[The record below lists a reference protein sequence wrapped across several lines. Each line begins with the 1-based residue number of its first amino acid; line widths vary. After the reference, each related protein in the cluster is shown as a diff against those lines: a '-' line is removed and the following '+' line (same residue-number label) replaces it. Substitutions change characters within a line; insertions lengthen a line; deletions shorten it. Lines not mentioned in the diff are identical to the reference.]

1 VAVVHHDY
9 TTVQG
14 HRLFYRE
21 AGEADAPVIVLL
33 HGFPSSSH
41 MFRHLIP
48 LLANDYRVI
57 APDYLGFGLSDAPPA
72 ADVAYTF
79 DLLADLT
86 AGLLRNLGVD
96 RHAIYVHDYGAPV
109 GWRLALARPDAITAI
124 VSQNGN
130 AYQAGFVDGFWKTV
144 WDYHAHPGVDAE
156 AAIRGFLTLDA
167 TRWQYLT
174 GVADQTLVDPDAWLH
189 DYASLCRPG
198 NDEVQLALFRDYATN
213 PPMYPKV
220 QAYFRRTNVP
230 LLAVWGRG
238 DEIFGPAGA
247 EAFAA
252 DLPYAD
258 IHLLDGGHF
267 LLESA
272 LDEVAPLITTFLKE
286 NVERD

>member
-96 RHAIYVHDYGAPV
+96 RHAI
-109 GWRLALARPDAITAI
+109 
-124 VSQNGN
+124 
-130 AYQAGFVDGFWKTV
+130 
-144 WDYHAHPGVDAE
+144 
-156 AAIRGFLTLDA
+156 
-167 TRWQYLT
+167 
-174 GVADQTLVDPDAWLH
+174 
-189 DYASLCRPG
+189 
-198 NDEVQLALFRDYATN
+198 
-213 PPMYPKV
+213 
-220 QAYFRRTNVP
+220 
-230 LLAVWGRG
+230 
-238 DEIFGPAGA
+238 
-247 EAFAA
+247 
-252 DLPYAD
+252 
-258 IHLLDGGHF
+258 
-267 LLESA
+267 
-272 LDEVAPLITTFLKE
+272 
-286 NVERD
+286 